1 MMLPQKINHPM
12 TSPQDNNSQPEQNN
26 SPPEPKP
33 QLAPFAPGNPGKTH
47 YRSKPRSHYQTV
59 VLQAEIERTVGT
71 GLCNP
76 QELLA
81 LGRLWLDLEKFARAN
96 RRPPVKLPGVPPDA
110 PPAPAFL
117 EPTDDAVDAD
127 GPQSH
132 AKPSQ
137 ANDRPPDA
145 T

>member
-1 MMLPQKINHPM
+1 MMLPTNSTTHPAM
-12 TSPQDNNSQPEQNN
+12 TSPQDNNSQPEQNK
-26 SPPEPKP
+26 PKP

-96 RRPPVKLPGVPPDA
+96 RRPPVKLPGVSPDV
-110 PPAPAFL
+110 PSSPAFL
-117 EPTDDAVDAD
+117 EPTDEDSPLPANGATA
-127 GPQSH
+127 P
-132 AKPSQ
+132 PS
-137 ANDRPPDA
+137 DRPPD
-145 T
+145 TT